1 LISID
6 PKPDIILILVNNQ
19 NNKDFFT
26 CLTYLEENKNLE
38 FDIEDFIKNKA
49 KFNNLLQIDNQEI
62 IDNINNHF
70 RIVFL
75 KDYILAS
82 FLSDSQTE
90 ELNTYLMLHSNTV
103 VCYINSIVGDKLAN
117 IEQLI
122 IEQTAA
128 TQNFFSELFYLL
140 RFSFVELRG
149 NFCQVFT
156 QNGLHLKVLD
166 ILFKILE
173 EHKLCPQSEYSIEEQ
188 KRFEHKVRLCM
199 EIINFVCKNYAQAT
213 PEIFRH
219 EGPSGSH
226 PTLLDMLPELI
237 ENHQTELSNQLLDVF
252 QMQIAMRMDILDESF
267 QKFVAGHVVPSVS
280 AKIKALAEAGEL
292 QKSTKYIKFAIEL
305 FLSFFSLHINALAE
319 VLVRENVLD
328 QVADVLAPSHSK
340 FNRLVFLKYLRE
352 ILISTVDKSSVS
364 FKKPFMRMWSVYLEH
379 KRRDNVIKGVLLAII
394 KSLYDSVD
402 TMVLKTFMRIIRKYQ
417 DVIKKEPLLI
427 QVVVKYDALK
437 LNLKDQNLNLT
448 SESESSM
455 TQETKTKGQLKIKE
469 SFLEDANDFE
479 FGPDPSGFNSPV
491 SIDRKQKDIDSMK
504 VLSLVEKLKKNKAKK
519 EEEDAAVGIT
529 KIPRPKEGPFERPKS
544 PLIHIDENLLRKR
557 EEVDRA
563 EDERIDADPLVNAQ
577 GKRQKESAGL
587 ERE

>member
-1 LISID
+1 M
-6 PKPDIILILVNNQ
+6 
-19 NNKDFFT
+19 
-26 CLTYLEENKNLE
+26 
-38 FDIEDFIKNKA
+38 
-49 KFNNLLQIDNQEI
+49 LQIDNQEI

-103 VCYINSIVGDKLAN
+103 VCYINSIVGEKLSN
-117 IEQLI
+117 MEQLI
-122 IEQTAA
+122 VEQTAA
-128 TQNFFSELFYLL
+128 THNFFSELFYLL
-140 RFSFVELRG
+140 RFSFLELRG

-156 QNGLHLKVLD
+156 QTGLHLKVLD

-173 EHKLCPQSEYSIEEQ
+173 DHRLKQQSEYTSEEQ
-188 KRFEHKVRLCM
+188 KHFEHKVRLCM
-199 EIINFVCKNYAQAT
+199 EIINFVCKNYTQAT

-237 ENHQTELSNQLLDVF
+237 ENHQGELSNQLLDVF
-252 QMQIAMRMDILDESF
+252 QMQIAIRMDILDESF
-267 QKFVAGHVVPSVS
+267 QKFVASHVVPSVS
-280 AKIKALAEAGEL
+280 TKIKSLSETDEL
-292 QKSTKYIKFAIEL
+292 HKSTKYIKFSVEL
-305 FLSFFSLHINALAE
+305 FLSFFTLHINALTE
-319 VLVRENVLD
+319 VLIKENVLD
-328 QVADVLAPSHSK
+328 QVADVLASSHSK
-340 FNRLVFLKYLRE
+340 FNQLVFLKYLRE
-352 ILISTVDKSSVS
+352 ILISTVDKSGIS

-379 KRRDNVIKGVLLAII
+379 KRRDNLIKGVLLAII

-402 TMVLKTFMRIIRKYQ
+402 TIVLKTFMKIIRKYQ

-427 QVVVKYDALK
+427 QLVLKYDALK

-455 TQETKTKGQLKIKE
+455 IQETKTKGQLKIKE

-491 SIDRKQKDIDSMK
+491 SIDRKQKDIDSMN
-504 VLSLVEKLKKNKAKK
+504 VRSLVEKLKKNKEKK
-519 EEEDAAVGIT
+519 EEEAAAVGIM
-529 KIPRPKEGPFERPKS
+529 KFPRSKET
-544 PLIHIDENLLRKR
+544 PLDKPRSHSIQIDENLLRKR
-557 EEVDRA
+557 EGLEKVTDEKPDAKA
-563 EDERIDADPLVNAQ
+563 ESDVE
-577 GKRQKESAGL
+577 GKRQKQDFV
-587 ERE
+587 